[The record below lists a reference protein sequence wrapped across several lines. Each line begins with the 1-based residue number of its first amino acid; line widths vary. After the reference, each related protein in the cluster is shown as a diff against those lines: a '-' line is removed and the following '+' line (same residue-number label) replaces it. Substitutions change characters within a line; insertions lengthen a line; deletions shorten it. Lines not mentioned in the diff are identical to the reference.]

1 MSWEAYIILNIQ
13 AEICLL
19 VQRFIYNFAT
29 DSSRTKKQ
37 FSKQQLFV
45 NVLQNILQKE
55 VLKLKDTLK
64 AYFC

>member
-1 MSWEAYIILNIQ
+1 MSREAYIILNIQ

-19 VQRFIYNFAT
+19 IQRFIYNFAT
-29 DSSRTKKQ
+29 DSSRTKKL
-37 FSKQQLFV
+37 FWKQQLFA

-55 VLKLKDTLK
+55 VLKPKDTLK